1 MMALARESLVVLG
14 EGVLSLDWIS
24 HEQAAVYLALAS
36 ANHHVAFLIDC
47 VGTSYRWIRR
57 AYG

>member
-47 VGTSYRWIRR
+47 VGASYR
-57 AYG
+57 